1 MMTKAQFPQADQA
14 LATDLYQLTMAQ
26 GYLASGRAHRQSIFH
41 MFFRKPP
48 FGGRHVVSAGF
59 GTFAEWLKEL
69 HYSDADLHYLRSLTG
84 GNGAPLFSE
93 EFLSYLA
100 SWKFTGS
107 IDAVPEGTVLFPYEP
122 MVRVRAP
129 LLDAQLIE
137 TTLLCI
143 VNYQSLIATKA
154 SRMKR
159 VAGNDDLLEFGL
171 RRAHGLDGGLSASRA
186 AFIGGADATSN
197 LLAGRN
203 FSIPVRGTHAHSW
216 VMAFDD
222 EPAAFAAYLDSFPH
236 NSVLLIDTYDSIEG
250 VRNAIDAGQQLRMQ
264 GSDLMGIRLDSGDLA
279 WLSRKARTMLDQAG
293 FKNTRIIA
301 SNDLDERLITSLKSQ
316 GAPIDA
322 WGVGTRLATAYD
334 EPALGGVYK
343 LAAIEDDAGNMVE
356 RLKLSEQAAK
366 TTIPGCLELIR
377 FEKDNVFQGDMI
389 FDSLTED
396 APTSRSHLVT
406 LISPVDSW
414 KRKIIRTKGV
424 TPHRMLKPYFV
435 DGELAGELEPLV
447 QLRARCFDQISRF
460 DPAIF
465 RLDNPHG
472 YAAGLS
478 EPLFARRE
486 MMKTAEFNKIRERLA
501 SLNGDQPASAYT
513 GEENV
518 KTALILVDIQN
529 DFLPGGP
536 LAVPDGDTILDFVV
550 NLIREGDHYD
560 LLVTSQDYHPRNHG
574 SFASSH
580 EGCSPFDVGELAGLV
595 QVFWPDHCV
604 ADTAGADIAA
614 PIKATLNEA
623 AARGIPTAAIRKG
636 QDTTVDSYSAF
647 FDNNRQT
654 DTGLNEILKQA
665 NIEKVDIVGLAL
677 DYCVGATARDAAGLG
692 YTTRILL
699 DGTRAIDPANI
710 EKLRQE
716 LASAGVTFVE

>member
-1 MMTKAQFPQADQA
+1 MTKIQFPQAHQA
-14 LATDLYQLTMAQ
+14 LATDLYQLTMGQ

-59 GTFAEWLKEL
+59 GTFSEWLEGL
-69 HYSDADLHYLRSLTG
+69 HYSEDDIQYLRSLTG

-93 EFLSYLA
+93 EFLSYL
-100 SWKFTGS
+100 SRWKFSGS

-122 MVRVRAP
+122 LVRVRAP

-154 SRMKR
+154 SRIKR
-159 VAGNDDLLEFGL
+159 VAGTDTLLEFGL

-197 LLAGRN
+197 LQAGHI

-222 EPAAFAAYLDSFPH
+222 EPAAFSAYLASFPH

-250 VRNAIDAGQQLRMQ
+250 VRNAIDAGLELRKR

-293 FKNTRIIA
+293 FQNTQIIA
-301 SNDLDERLITSLKSQ
+301 SNDLDERLITSLKVQ

-322 WGVGTRLATAYD
+322 WGVGTKLATAYD

-343 LAAIEDDAGNMVE
+343 LAAIEDDAGNMLE

-389 FDSLTED
+389 YDSLTEN
-396 APTSRSHLVT
+396 APTSQPHLVT

-414 KRKIIRTKGV
+414 KRKIIRTRGV
-424 TPHRMLKPYFV
+424 TQHRLLKPYFV
-435 DGELAGELEPLV
+435 DGKRVREPEPLV
-447 QLRARCFDQISRF
+447 QLRARCFDQLSRF

-486 MMKTAEFNKIRERLA
+486 MMKNAEFDKIRERLA
-501 SLNGDQPASAYT
+501 SLNGNQSASAYP
-513 GEENV
+513 GGKNV

-536 LAVPDGDTILDFVV
+536 LAVPDGDAILDFVV
-550 NLIREGDHYD
+550 NLIRGGDHYD
-560 LLVTSQDYHPRNHG
+560 LLVASQDYHPRNHG
-574 SFASSH
+574 SFASNH
-580 EGCSPFDVGELAGLV
+580 EGCAPFDVGELAGV
-595 QVFWPDHCV
+595 TQVFWPDHCV
-604 ADTAGADIAA
+604 AGTAGADIAE
-614 PIKATLNEA
+614 PIRVTLDGA
-623 AARGIPTAAIRKG
+623 SAKGIPTAIIRKG
-636 QDTTVDSYSAF
+636 QTPTVDSYSAF

-654 DTGLNEILKQA
+654 DTGLDEILKQA
-665 NIEKVDIVGLAL
+665 DIEKIDIVGLAL
-677 DYCVGATARDAAGLG
+677 DYCVGATARDAAELG

-710 EKLRQE
+710 EKLRRE
-716 LASAGVTFVE
+716 LTSIGVTFVE